1 MNDADDDVQTGVV
14 HSGKQLIKR
23 RFSPSMWG
31 ALIAMREEVRTST
44 KHRGGVRRAR
54 AMEQRDLRLNL
65 GCGPNPRPGWVNVDL
80 ETPGAVSLDL
90 RRALPF
96 ATASCAVVYSEH
108 FFEHLEYPEPA
119 RLHLREVFRV
129 LQPGGTL
136 SMGVPDA
143 EDVVR
148 EYVTG
153 EGSGFQRARDLH
165 WHPEWC
171 DTPMHQ
177 VNFSFRQNGQHRWA
191 YDFKSLRRLLDAVG
205 FASVRRRPFDE
216 TYDNAERRW
225 GTLYVEATKP

>member
-1 MNDADDDVQTGVV
+1 
-14 HSGKQLIKR
+14 
-23 RFSPSMWG
+23 
-31 ALIAMREEVRTST
+31 
-44 KHRGGVRRAR
+44 
-54 AMEQRDLRLNL
+54 
-65 GCGPNPRPGWVNVDL
+65 
-80 ETPGAVSLDL
+80 
-90 RRALPF
+90 
-96 ATASCAVVYSEH
+96 
-108 FFEHLEYPEPA
+108 
-119 RLHLREVFRV
+119 VFRV

-191 YDFKSLRRLLDAVG
+191 YDFESLRRLLDAVG